1 MANPSF
7 KPSNSSAVS
16 LPRGLAADADA
27 IHPLRGSLI
36 WTD

>member
-7 KPSNSSAVS
+7 KPSNFSAAS
-16 LPRGLAADADA
+16 LPRGLADDA
-27 IHPLRGSLI
+27 IHPLRGSLA